1 MGEELAA
8 LLLAVACYAVSLWIF
23 RRAGR
28 SLLALPIVVTLLLV
42 LLSLAVLGHDASAF
56 VHRARGLGYLMEVA
70 VVAMALPLHAQLR
83 RFAAQWRSL
92 AAGLA
97 AACGVSA
104 GGVLVWAWAT
114 AASWQ
119 LALAFAP
126 KAATMP
132 VALSLV
138 PGDPG
143 SQALAVS
150 AVFMTGVVGTMLAPG
165 LLRWSGIQ
173 GEHILAFTLGA
184 TAHAIG
190 VAGAQAR
197 YPQWQ
202 SLAVLGMCG
211 NALATALLATAWRAW
226 AP

>member
-1 MGEELAA
+1 MPGRAVGEELAA
-8 LLLAVACYAVSLWIF
+8 LLLAVACYAVSLRVF
-23 RRAGR
+23 RRSGR

-42 LLSLAVLGHDASAF
+42 LLSLAVLGRDASAF
-56 VHRARGLGYLMEVA
+56 VYQARGLGYLMEVA
-70 VVAMALPLHAQLR
+70 VVAMALPLHTQLR
-83 RFAAQWRSL
+83 RFAAQWRPL

-114 AASWQ
+114 AAPWP
-119 LALAFAP
+119 LT
-126 KAATMP
+126 AATMP

-138 PGDPG
+138 PDDPG

-150 AVFMTGVVGTMLAPG
+150 AVFMTGVVGAMLAPG
-165 LLRWSGIQ
+165 LLRWSGIK
-173 GEHILAFTLGA
+173 GGHILAFTLGA

-190 VAGAQAR
+190 VVGAQAR

-211 NALATALLATAWRAW
+211 NALATALLAMAWRAW